1 VIVSIFDKE
10 LSAMTSDICALDKET
25 NMLEAARSGNEEALN
40 EIIQHYEPEVRMIA
54 SKYFLPRADYD
65 DLIQEGRI
73 AIYRAVLDFDVNFDI
88 PFLHFLRMVVK
99 RKLIDSL
106 RKYTRQK
113 HVNLN
118 QAYSLNNVISE
129 SEDTS
134 FLSLLPNAEDP
145 ALMVIANDEAHSMIK
160 GLNKDLSNLERLV
173 FEHYYIQ
180 GFKQRELSER
190 LGLHPKSLDN
200 AIQRI
205 RRKTVLYRSRQVAG

>member
-1 VIVSIFDKE
+1 
-10 LSAMTSDICALDKET
+10 MTSDNSALIKEMA
-25 NMLEAARSGNEEALN
+25 MLEAARSGNEEALN

-54 SKYFLPRADYD
+54 CKYFLPRADYD

-73 AIYRAVLDFDVNFDI
+73 AIYRAILSYDINQDI
-88 PFLHFLRMVVK
+88 PFLHFLRMVIK

-118 QAYSLNNVISE
+118 EAYSLNNSISE
-129 SEDTS
+129 SEEAS

-145 ALMVIANDEAHSMIK
+145 ESMVIANDEARSMIYD
-160 GLNKDLSNLERLV
+160 LNKDLSSLERLV
-173 FEHYYIQ
+173 FEHYFLQ
-180 GFKQRELSER
+180 GFKQREVSEH

-205 RRKTVLYRSRQVAG
+205 RRKTELYRSRQMAG

>member
-1 VIVSIFDKE
+1 
-10 LSAMTSDICALDKET
+10 MTSDISTMDKEMA
-25 NMLEAARSGNEEALN
+25 MLEAARSGNEDALN
-40 EIIQHYEPEVRMIA
+40 KIIQHYEPEVRMIA
-54 SKYFLPRADYD
+54 CKYFLPRADYE

-73 AIYRAVLDFDVNFDI
+73 AIYRAILSYDINLDI
-88 PFLHFLRMVVK
+88 PFLHFLRMVIK

-118 QAYSLNNVISE
+118 EAYSLNNLISE
-129 SEDTS
+129 SEETS

-145 ALMVIANDEAHSMIK
+145 ESMVIANDEARSMIND
-160 GLNKDLSNLERLV
+160 LNKDLSSLERLV
-173 FEHYYIQ
+173 FEHYFLQ
-180 GFKQRELSER
+180 GFKQHEVSEH

-205 RRKTVLYRSRQVAG
+205 RRKTVQYRSRQMAV